1 MIRQTAVAGS
11 FYTNN
16 CEELQEQF
24 KYFNKVLES
33 SDFDVRVN
41 FMPKAI
47 IVPHAGYVY
56 SGFTANAAY
65 SLVKDVQA
73 KRVVVIGP
81 SHKFSFKGASISLF
95 DEFQSPC
102 GNLKIDTAFVKILQ
116 NEFDFLSF
124 NKQVHCEHSTETQMP
139 FIKYYLPNCEVVE
152 IVYSDIS
159 KDKISELL
167 SYILKN
173 SEDTLLVIS
182 TDLSHFYDLEK
193 ANFLDNIALEAI
205 KNLSLDI
212 WNKGAEACGRT
223 GVKAIIKTANEFSL
237 KSEVLDYRT
246 SYDVSNDD
254 SSVVGYMSAILG

>member
-1 MIRQTAVAGS
+1 MIRQTAVAGT
-11 FYTNN
+11 FYPNN
-16 CEELQEQF
+16 CEELHQQF
-24 KYFNKVLES
+24 QHFNDILENS
-33 SDFDVRVN
+33 N
-41 FMPKAI
+41 FNATINFTPKAI

-56 SGFTANAAY
+56 SGFTANVAY
-65 SLVKDVQA
+65 SLLKNVQA

-102 GNLKIDTAFVKILQ
+102 GNLKIDKAFANHLQ
-116 NEFDFLSF
+116 NEFDFLTF
-124 NKQVHCEHSTETQMP
+124 NEQVHCEHSTETQMP
-139 FIKYYLPNCEVVE
+139 FIQYYLPNSEAVE

-173 SEDTLLVIS
+173 CEDTLLVIS
-182 TDLSHFYDLEK
+182 TDLSHFYDLQK
-193 ANFLDNIALEAI
+193 ANLLDNIALEAI
-205 KNLSLDI
+205 KNLSLETWD
-212 WNKGAEACGRT
+212 KGTEACGRT

-254 SSVVGYMSAILG
+254 SSVVGYMSAIIG